1 MTDRREFVAT
11 EDNRLDRAV
20 VAAMPELSRS
30 QVRRFIEEGLVEVA
44 GIVAT
49 RPAHPVRTGAAI
61 TVVEPVVPDL
71 DWQSQDVPLDV
82 IFEDEETLVL
92 NKPAGIIVHPTP
104 GSNDVT
110 LINAVRSRYPEV
122 RDIDDTGRGGIVH
135 RLDRDTTG
143 VIALARS
150 QAAQFALKEQW
161 KERETLKRYITIVVG
176 YVDPSEGMIE
186 TQVGPDPQDPRR
198 QAVVEQGRTAR
209 TEFHV
214 LEQFGEEAALV
225 DVRIYTGRTH
235 QIRIHMAAIGNPV
248 LGDWLYGKPSDLIDR
263 QALHAR
269 LLGFSLPS
277 SGAWREF
284 EAPIPPDFQ
293 TALDTLRLRHAP
305 ESTTTLQAEETDDD

>member
-1 MTDRREFVAT
+1 MTDRREFVVA
-11 EDNRLDRAV
+11 ENNRLDRAV

-44 GIVAT
+44 GTVAT
-49 RPAHPVRTGAAI
+49 RPAHSVRVGATV
-61 TVVEPVVPDL
+61 TVVEPVVPNL
-71 DWQSQDVPLDV
+71 DWQAQDVPLDV
-82 IFEDEETLVL
+82 LFEDEETLVL

-110 LINAVRSRYPEV
+110 LINAVRARYPEV

-235 QIRIHMAAIGNPV
+235 QIRVHMAAIGNSV

-305 ESTTTLQAEETDDD
+305 ESTITLQAEETDDD

>member
-1 MTDRREFVAT
+1 MTDRREFVVA

-44 GIVAT
+44 GAVAT
-49 RPAHPVRTGAAI
+49 RPAHSVRVGATV
-61 TVVEPVVPDL
+61 TVVEPVVPNL
-71 DWQSQDVPLDV
+71 DWQAQDVPLDV

-110 LINAVRSRYPEV
+110 LINAVRARYPEV

-161 KERETLKRYITIVVG
+161 KARETLKRYIAIVEG
-176 YVDPSEGMIE
+176 FVDPVEGMIE

-198 QAVVEQGRTAR
+198 QAVVETGRTAR
-209 TEFHV
+209 SEFHV

-235 QIRIHMAAIGNPV
+235 QIRVHMAAIGNPV

-293 TALDTLRLRHAP
+293 TALDTLRLRHSN
-305 ESTTTLQAEETDDD
+305 ESTITLQAEETDDD

>member
-44 GIVAT
+44 GSVAT
-49 RPAHPVRTGAAI
+49 RPAHSVRAGAAI
-61 TVVEPVVPDL
+61 TVIEPVVPDL
-71 DWQSQDVPLDV
+71 DWQSQDVPLEV

-110 LINAVRSRYPEV
+110 LINAVRAQYPEV
-122 RDIDDTGRGGIVH
+122 RDIDETGRGGIVH

-161 KERETLKRYITIVVG
+161 KARETLKRYIAIVEG
-176 YVDPSEGMIE
+176 LVDPADGAIE
-186 TQVGPDPQDPRR
+186 TQLGPDPQDPRR

-209 TEFHV
+209 SEFHV
-214 LEQFGEEAALV
+214 VEQFGDEAALV

-235 QIRIHMAAIGNPV
+235 QIRVHMAAIGHPV
-248 LGDWLYGKPSDLIDR
+248 LGDWLYGQPSELIGR

-269 LLGFSLPS
+269 LLGLSLPS
-277 SGAWREF
+277 SGEWREF
-284 EAPIPPDFQ
+284 EAPMPADMQ
-293 TALDTLRLRHAP
+293 AALNSLRERHP
-305 ESTTTLQAEETDDD
+305 EQSETERTG

>member
-1 MTDRREFVAT
+1 MTDRREFVVA
-11 EDNRLDRAV
+11 ENNRLDRAV

-44 GIVAT
+44 GTVAT
-49 RPAHPVRTGAAI
+49 RPAHSVRIGATV
-61 TVVEPVVPDL
+61 TVVEPVVPNL
-71 DWQSQDVPLDV
+71 DWQAQDVPLDV

-110 LINAVRSRYPEV
+110 LINAVRARYPEV

-143 VIALARS
+143 VIAIARS

-214 LEQFGEEAALV
+214 LEQLGEEAALV

-235 QIRIHMAAIGNPV
+235 QIRVHMAAIGNPV

-284 EAPIPPDFQ
+284 EAPTPPDFQ

-305 ESTTTLQAEETDDD
+305 ESTISLQAEETDDD

>member
-20 VAAMPELSRS
+20 VSAMPELSRS
-30 QVRRFIEEGLVEVA
+30 QVRRFIEEGLVEIA
-44 GIVAT
+44 GTVAT
-49 RPAHPVRTGAAI
+49 RPAHSVRAGAAI

-82 IFEDEETLVL
+82 IFEDEATLVL

-150 QAAQFALKEQW
+150 QAAQFSLKQQW
-161 KERETLKRYITIVVG
+161 KEREILKRYIAIVVG
-176 YVDPSEGMIE
+176 YVDPIEGMIE

-209 TEFHV
+209 TEFQV
-214 LEQFGEEAALV
+214 LEQFGEEATLV
-225 DVRIYTGRTH
+225 DIRIYTGRTH
-235 QIRIHMAAIGNPV
+235 QIRVHMAAIGNPV
-248 LGDWLYGKPSDLIDR
+248 LGDWLYGKPSDLIAR

-277 SGAWREF
+277 SGAWQEF

-293 TALDTLRLRHAP
+293 TALDSLRLRHSP
-305 ESTTTLQAEETDDD
+305 EPTTTLQAEETDDD

>member
-1 MTDRREFVAT
+1 MTDRREFVVT
-11 EDNRLDRAV
+11 EVNRLDRAV

-30 QVRRFIEEGLVEVA
+30 QIRRFIEEGLVEVA
-44 GIVAT
+44 GTVAT
-49 RPAHPVRTGAAI
+49 RPAHSVRVGDAI
-61 TVVEPVVPDL
+61 TVIEPVVPDL
-71 DWQSQDVPLDV
+71 DWQSADVPLEV

-110 LINAVRSRYPEV
+110 LINAVRARYPEV

-150 QAAQFALKEQW
+150 QAAQFALKQQW
-161 KERETLKRYITIVVG
+161 KDRETLKRYTAIVEG
-176 YVDPSEGMIE
+176 WVDPTEGMIE
-186 TQVGPDPQDPRR
+186 TQLGPAPHDPRR

-214 LEQFGEEAALV
+214 VEQFGDEAALV

-235 QIRIHMAAIGNPV
+235 QIRVHMAAIGHPV
-248 LGDWLYGKPSDLIDR
+248 IGDWLYGKPSELIDR

-269 LLGFSLPS
+269 LLGISLPS
-277 SGAWREF
+277 SGEWREF
-284 EAPIPPDFQ
+284 EAPLPADIQ
-293 TALDTLRLRHAP
+293 AALDSLRLRHPNEPA
-305 ESTTTLQAEETDDD
+305 TTQHAEETDDD

>member
-1 MTDRREFVAT
+1 MTDRREFVVA

-44 GIVAT
+44 GAVAT
-49 RPAHPVRTGAAI
+49 RPAHSVRVGATV
-61 TVVEPVVPDL
+61 TVVEPVVPNL
-71 DWQSQDVPLDV
+71 DWQAQDVPLDV

-110 LINAVRSRYPEV
+110 LINAVRARYPEV

-161 KERETLKRYITIVVG
+161 KARETLKRYIAIVEG
-176 YVDPSEGMIE
+176 FVDPVEGMIE

-198 QAVVEQGRTAR
+198 QAVVETGRTAR
-209 TEFHV
+209 SEFHV

-235 QIRIHMAAIGNPV
+235 QIRVHMAAIGNPV

-269 LLGFSLPS
+269 RLAFSLPS
-277 SGAWREF
+277 SGEWREF
-284 EAPIPPDFQ
+284 EAPIPSDIQ
-293 TALDTLRLRHAP
+293 TALDTLRLRHP
-305 ESTTTLQAEETDDD
+305 IESTTTLQAEETDDD

>member
-1 MTDRREFVAT
+1 MTDRREFVVT

-44 GIVAT
+44 GTVAT
-49 RPAHPVRTGAAI
+49 RPAHAVRVGATI
-61 TVVEPVVPDL
+61 TVVEPVVPNL
-71 DWQSQDVPLDV
+71 DWQALNVPLDV
-82 IFEDEETLVL
+82 LFEDEETLVL

-104 GSNDVT
+104 GSNEVT
-110 LINAVRSRYPEV
+110 LINAVRARYPEV

-150 QAAQFALKEQW
+150 QAAQFALKQQW
-161 KERETLKRYITIVVG
+161 KERATLKRYIAILDG
-176 YVDPSEGMIE
+176 FVDPVEGMIE
-186 TQVGPDPQDPRR
+186 TQLGSDPQDPRR

-214 LEQFGEEAALV
+214 VEQFGEEAALV
-225 DVRIYTGRTH
+225 NVRIYTGRTH
-235 QIRIHMAAIGNPV
+235 QIRVHMAAIGHPV
-248 LGDWLYGKPSDLIDR
+248 LGDWLYGKPSDLIAR
-263 QALHAR
+263 QTLHAR

-293 TALDTLRLRHAP
+293 AALAILRLRNP
-305 ESTTTLQAEETDDD
+305 SKSTITLQAEETDDD

>member
-1 MTDRREFVAT
+1 MTDRREFVVA
-11 EDNRLDRAV
+11 ENNRLDRAV

-44 GIVAT
+44 GTVAT
-49 RPAHPVRTGAAI
+49 RPAHSVRVGATV
-61 TVVEPVVPDL
+61 TVVEPVVPNL
-71 DWQSQDVPLDV
+71 DWQAQDVPLDV
-82 IFEDEETLVL
+82 LFEDEETLVL

-110 LINAVRSRYPEV
+110 LINAVRARYPEV

-143 VIALARS
+143 VIAIARS

-214 LEQFGEEAALV
+214 LEQLGEEAALV

-235 QIRIHMAAIGNPV
+235 QIRVHMAAIGNPV
-248 LGDWLYGKPSDLIDR
+248 LGDWLYGKPSDLIVR

-284 EAPIPPDFQ
+284 EAPLPLDFQ
-293 TALDTLRLRHAP
+293 AVLDILRLRHST
-305 ESTTTLQAEETDDD
+305 ESTTTLQAEESDDD